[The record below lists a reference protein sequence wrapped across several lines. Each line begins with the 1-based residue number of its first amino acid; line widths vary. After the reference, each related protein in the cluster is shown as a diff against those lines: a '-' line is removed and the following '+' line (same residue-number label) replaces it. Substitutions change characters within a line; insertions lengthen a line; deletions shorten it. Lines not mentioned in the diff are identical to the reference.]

1 MTTAKNIDTKR
12 EEFRK
17 YLEKEGVLESLTKAL
32 VNWFCYFW
40 ILDYKFY
47 IFNFSLL
54 FQVAL
59 YEEPDKPSD
68 ALAFVRN
75 NFASSELTTLKAQL
89 ENLTQENEQL
99 KSKVTSLEKAK
110 SELESKVQNLENL
123 QKQSETGNSVPN
135 ASVSS
140 PQPEGDASPKPQV
153 EEPPKPSEPEP
164 TPEEKPEEAKKDD
177 EVAAPETNG
186 DNAAPKSPEKEKDA
200 IEEPAKAAE
209 PATEDEPMEVA
220 TADQDKP
227 AES

>member
-32 VNWFCYFW
+32 
-40 ILDYKFY
+40 
-47 IFNFSLL
+47 
-54 FQVAL
+54 VAL

-99 KSKVTSLEKAK
+99 KSKVTTLEKAK

-123 QKQSETGNSVPN
+123 QKQSETGNSVV
-135 ASVSS
+135 ATVSS
-140 PQPEGDASPKPQV
+140 PQPEGDVSPNSQV
-153 EEPPKPSEPEP
+153 DEPPKPSEPEP

-177 EVAAPETNG
+177 EVVAPDTNG
-186 DNAAPKSPEKEKDA
+186 DTAAPKSPEKEKA
-200 IEEPAKAAE
+200 ATEEPAKAAE